1 MSEANTFLKVW
12 HALIFSKYIKGFLY
26 TPSPRGEGRGVVILY
41 SMSVSEFLVL
51 GGTALHNFSMSHP
64 IWGVSAAAQL
74 SPAVRRHSKLWRR
87 ITPSH
92 VGGGRGWE
100 SKNSI
105 RAANSLLIKNQTALS
120 PRPSVLKL
128 PRRKIISL
136 LRQIRCL
143 PTKRGRSQR
152 PLRRRRQL

>member
-105 RAANSLLIKNQTALS
+105 RTANSLLKKPNGPVAKAVCVEITV
-120 PRPSVLKL
+120 P
-128 PRRKIISL
+128 KIISL